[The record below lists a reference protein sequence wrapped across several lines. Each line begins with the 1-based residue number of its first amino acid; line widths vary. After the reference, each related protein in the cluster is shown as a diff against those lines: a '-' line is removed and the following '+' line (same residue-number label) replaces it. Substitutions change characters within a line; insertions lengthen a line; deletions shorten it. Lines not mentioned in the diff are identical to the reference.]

1 LARVSTPTTDTV
13 ITSTWGAAL
22 RNDYLSQ
29 TDTSSQTIRSDVDI
43 ATKKL
48 QRTLTPLTLGVGA
61 TTFAVTGEAMVI
73 TGDGG
78 ANTVATI
85 TGGLT
90 GQILILTFV
99 DGFVTVTDDN
109 THAANTTDLSGA
121 FVSADDTT
129 LMLFFDGTSWYELSR
144 SVN

>member
-1 LARVSTPTTDTV
+1 MARVSTPTTDTI

-29 TDTSSQTIRSDVDI
+29 TDTSTQTISSTVNI
-43 ATKKL
+43 QNKQF
-48 QRTLTPLTLGVGA
+48 QRTITPVTLGVGV
-61 TTFAVTGEAMVI
+61 TTFAAVGEVMQI
-73 TGDGG
+73 TGNAG
-78 ANTVATI
+78 ANVVATI
-85 TGGLT
+85 TGGVT
-90 GQILILTFV
+90 GQLLMLIFV

-109 THAANTTDLSGA
+109 THVANTTDLSGA

-129 LMLFFDGTSWYELSR
+129 LRLLFDGISWYEISR

>member
-1 LARVSTPTTDTV
+1 MARVSTPTTDT
-13 ITSTWGAAL
+13 IIASTWGAAL

-29 TDTSSQTIRSDVDI
+29 TDTTAQNLASNLNI
-43 ATKKL
+43 ANKAL
-48 QRTLTPLTLGVGA
+48 GRTLTAITLGVGV
-61 TTFAVTGEAMVI
+61 TTFATVGELMEI

-78 ANTVATI
+78 ANVIATI
-85 TGGLT
+85 TGGVT
-90 GQILILTFV
+90 GQILMLVFV

-109 THAANTTDLSGA
+109 THGANSVDLSGA

-129 LMLFFDGTSWYELSR
+129 LTLLFDGTSWYEISR